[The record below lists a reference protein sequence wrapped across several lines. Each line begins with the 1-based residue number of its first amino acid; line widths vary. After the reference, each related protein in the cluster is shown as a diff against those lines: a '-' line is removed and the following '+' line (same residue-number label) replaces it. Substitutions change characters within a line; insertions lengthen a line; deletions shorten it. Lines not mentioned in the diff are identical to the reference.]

1 MKLTALRLHNVRRF
15 AGTGVAVEGIGDG
28 VNVLCAVNEFGKS
41 TCFDALHALFFQPYS
56 GTPGAVQALR
66 PYSGGSPLVEADIAT
81 PEGAFRLTKQF
92 YGGKRAMVRELS
104 SGRLIAQAD
113 EAEKFIGA
121 LVQGGTTGPAGLLWV
136 RQGITGIER
145 RAKSEEESEKRARES
160 VLLSVQGE
168 VESLTGGRRMAQ
180 AVAACEEELSR
191 LVTATRRPKAGGPY
205 ALALDERDRLAEA
218 ERKLATEVAELRA
231 ALDRRRS
238 IRNRLDEL
246 EDRDEENARRSA
258 LAQAEKDLATAKTQG
273 EALKTAEAQAALAR
287 SQRDAANQAL
297 SAYRRSLARLAEL
310 QALESEG
317 TGKRDDALARQRA
330 AAEFGRAAAA
340 AVEA

>member
-1 MKLTALRLHNVRRF
+1 MKLKALRLHNVRRF

-41 TCFDALHALFFQPYS
+41 TCFDALHALFFQPHS

-81 PEGAFRLTKQF
+81 PEGAFRLTKQY

-160 VLLSVQGE
+160 VLVSVQGE
-168 VESLTGGRRMAQ
+168 VEIADRRPAHGAGRR
-180 AVAACEEELSR
+180 R
-191 LVTATRRPKAGGPY
+191 LR
-205 ALALDERDRLAEA
+205 
-218 ERKLATEVAELRA
+218 
-231 ALDRRRS
+231 
-238 IRNRLDEL
+238 
-246 EDRDEENARRSA
+246 
-258 LAQAEKDLATAKTQG
+258 
-273 EALKTAEAQAALAR
+273 
-287 SQRDAANQAL
+287 
-297 SAYRRSLARLAEL
+297 
-310 QALESEG
+310 
-317 TGKRDDALARQRA
+317 
-330 AAEFGRAAAA
+330 
-340 AVEA
+340 